1 MILTHIFRGLLGITI
16 LLGIAYVFSYYKKQV
31 SWKLVGTG
39 LLLQITFAVLVIRV
53 PLVRDIFAFLG
64 SLFTKIL
71 AYQREGAK
79 FVFGDLAMQDKV
91 GFIFATQILP
101 TIVFFSAL
109 MSALYYLG
117 ILQKVVYAIAWV
129 ISKSMKLSGAESL
142 AAASNIFLGQ
152 TEAPLLIKPFVSK
165 MTLSELLT
173 VMTAGMATIAGGVMA
188 SFIGLLGGT
197 DPVKQQL
204 FATHLLSASVMAA
217 PGAIV
222 FSKIILPQTEPEKID
237 NKLVL
242 SKESIGGNIIEAIS
256 MGTLDGLKLAA
267 NVGAML
273 IAFIAIIFM
282 LNSILSGIGEV
293 ILVGSGNLNTW
304 IEAQTN
310 GNFKKLDLQL
320 IFGLIF
326 QPIAW
331 IIGVE
336 WQDTMIVGRLLGEKT
351 VINEYV
357 GYISLSQLKGQ
368 ISERSTIIAT
378 YALCGFSN
386 FASIGIQIGGIGTIA
401 PEQRAN
407 LAKLGLRALL
417 AGSLS
422 CFMTACIAGMLL

>member
-1 MILTHIFRGLLGITI
+1 MLITHIFRGILGIAV
-16 LLGIAYVFSYYKKQV
+16 LLGIAYLFSSHKKQV

-39 LLLQITFAVLVIRV
+39 IVLQIVFAILVLKV
-53 PLVRDIFAFLG
+53 PFVRDVFSFIG
-64 SLFTKIL
+64 GLFTKVL
-71 AYQREGAK
+71 AFQREGAK
-79 FVFGDLAMQDKV
+79 FVFGDLALQDKA

-117 ILQKVVYAIAWV
+117 ILQKIVYVIAWV
-129 ISKSMKLSGAESL
+129 ISKSMRLSGAESL

-152 TEAPLLIKPFVSK
+152 TEAPLLIKPFVGK

-173 VMTAGMATIAGGVMA
+173 VMTSGMATIAGGVMA

-242 SKESIGGNIIEAIS
+242 NKENIGGNLIEAVS

-282 LNSILSGIGEV
+282 LNSILAGIGEM
-293 ILVGSGNLNTW
+293 IPVGSGNFNSW
-304 IEAQTN
+304 IEAQTD
-310 GNFKKLDLQL
+310 GNFKRFDLQL
-320 IFGLIF
+320 LFGIVF
-326 QPIAW
+326 QPVAW
-331 IIGVE
+331 IIGIE

-401 PEQRAN
+401 PEQRTN

>member
-1 MILTHIFRGLLGITI
+1 MTLTHIVRGI
-16 LLGIAYVFSYYKKQV
+16 LGIAILLAIAYAFSYHKKKI
-31 SWKLVGTG
+31 SWKLVVTG
-39 LLLQITFAVLVIRV
+39 ILLQVVFAVLVLKV
-53 PLVRDIFAFLG
+53 PFVREAFSFFG

-79 FVFGDLAMQDKV
+79 FVFGDLAIQDKV

-101 TIVFFSAL
+101 TIIFFSAL

-117 ILQKVVYAIAWV
+117 ILQKIVYGIAWV

-152 TEAPLLIKPFVSK
+152 TEAPLLIKPFVPK

-188 SFIGLLGGT
+188 SFIALLGG
-197 DPVKQQL
+197 DNPAQQQL

-242 SKESIGGNIIEAIS
+242 TKETIGGNIIEAIS

-273 IAFIAIIFM
+273 IAFIAVIFM
-282 LNSILSGIGEV
+282 LNSILSGIGEM
-293 ILVGSGNLNTW
+293 IPIGSGSLNKW
-304 IEAQTN
+304 IEIQTD
-310 GNFKKLDLQL
+310 GHFKKLDLQL

-331 IIGVE
+331 VIGVE

-386 FASIGIQIGGIGTIA
+386 FASIGIQIGGIGAIA

-407 LAKLGLRALL
+407 LAKLGLSALL
-417 AGSLS
+417 GGSLS